1 MRDAAQK
8 RYDKKSR
15 MCRVLLAD
23 YLAIKALSKRA
34 GITMAEAFHNLLTKR
49 IEPEPAPK
57 PATEPAPVA
66 VPISRVSAP
75 IFLRVRSHPA
85 LQVSSHPA
93 IAVNGNK
100 AGVLVIKPK
109 GGKING

>member
-49 IEPEPAPK
+49 IEPEPVTK
-57 PATEPAPVA
+57 PVTEPMR
-66 VPISRVSAP
+66 SYRVVSSQP
-75 IFLRVRSHPA
+75 T
-85 LQVSSHPA
+85 LQVKSQPV

-109 GGKING
+109 GGKVNA

>member
-1 MRDAAQK
+1 M
-8 RYDKKSR
+8 KKHKSPSELNSR
-15 MCRVLLAD
+15 LARILLTD

-34 GITMAEAFHNLLTKR
+34 GITMAEALHKILTMLPKA
-49 IEPEPAPK
+49 EPATK
-57 PATEPAPVA
+57 PATGSGSVA

-75 IFLRVRSHPA
+75 IFLRVRSQPA